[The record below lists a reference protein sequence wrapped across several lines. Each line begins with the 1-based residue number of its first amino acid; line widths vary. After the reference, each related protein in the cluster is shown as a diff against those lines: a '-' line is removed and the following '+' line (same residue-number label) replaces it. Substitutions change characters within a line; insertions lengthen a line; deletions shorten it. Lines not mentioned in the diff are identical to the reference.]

1 MVMIWYVS
9 VCTGRL
15 WLAALCVSV
24 QRVKK
29 LLLRNCGQHGLF
41 SQMCDKGVQD

>member
-1 MVMIWYVS
+1 MMFWYVS
-9 VCTGRL
+9 VCIGSL

-29 LLLRNCGQHGLF
+29 LLLRNCGQQGLY
-41 SQMCDKGVQD
+41 SQCGKGVQD